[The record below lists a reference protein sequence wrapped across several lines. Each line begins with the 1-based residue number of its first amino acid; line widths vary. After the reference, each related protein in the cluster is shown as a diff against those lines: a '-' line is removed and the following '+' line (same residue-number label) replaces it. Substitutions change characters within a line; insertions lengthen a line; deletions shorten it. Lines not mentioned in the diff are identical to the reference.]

1 MISKIYE
8 IGAKYKLTGMG
19 RRKGSKRPNKS
30 KLYKQA
36 VAMSSLTPSIKRIVT
51 YNNKKKTNEQ

>member
-30 KLYKQA
+30 KAYKQA
-36 VAMSSLTPSIKRIVT
+36 VAMSSLSPSIKRIVK
-51 YNNKKKTNEQ
+51 YKKTK

>member
-19 RRKGSKRPNKS
+19 RRKGQKRPNKS
-30 KLYKQA
+30 KLYKEA
-36 VAMSSLTPSIKRIVT
+36 TAMSSLTPSIKRIIR
-51 YNNKKKTNEQ
+51 YKKK

>member
-8 IGAKYKLTGMG
+8 MARKYKLTEMG

-30 KLYKQA
+30 KAYKEA
-36 VAMSSLTPSIKRIVT
+36 IKMSSLSPSIKRVVK
-51 YNNKKKTNEQ
+51 YKKTK

>member
-19 RRKGSKRPNKS
+19 RRRGSKRPNKS
-30 KLYKQA
+30 KAYKQA
-36 VAMSSLTPSIKRIVT
+36 VAMSSLSPSIKRVVH
-51 YNNKKKTNEQ
+51 YKKTKGK